1 MTEEDQHLRVLLVE
15 SPALADHSLATT
27 LATDGPDVVLSSDIA
42 AMREALAAEQFDVVL
57 LDAALPGALDAE
69 LWRALRAP
77 RAAPEFVVIGASG
90 QPAAAL
96 RGVALGAAGV
106 LMRPCDGPQ
115 LQAQLRLAWERR
127 RARFGSWLLRAQL
140 SRPAD
145 VPDVV
150 TQYAPMQAVLALVE
164 RVARSDT
171 SVLITGEP
179 GTGRT
184 LMARLIHRFSLRA
197 AEPLVTVTCA
207 GTLDDRLE
215 VELYGKDPGLDE
227 HSRSGAP
234 GVVELASGG
243 TLVLRDID
251 ALGPKVQGRLLRTL
265 ELRSFYRVDG
275 SQKVQAD
282 VRVIATSAPDTG
294 ASDGESLR
302 GDLFYRINTMTIEL
316 PPLRERAC
324 DIPVLARHFLDVAR
338 GIAAPRLSDEAVDA
352 LQRHPWP
359 GNVRELQQVMHR
371 VLLTARDGVVRARD
385 LALLRP
391 LSDDAPSTRT
401 DPLLPLH
408 TMERMQIERVLRHVG
423 WHQGRAAELL
433 GISPKTLYR
442 KIREYGFRRPSGA

>member
-1 MTEEDQHLRVLLVE
+1 MTEQDQHVRVLLVE
-15 SPALADHSLATT
+15 PPALADPLLPTT
-27 LATDGPDVVLSSDIA
+27 LANDGWDVASCGDVV
-42 AMREALAAEQFDVVL
+42 AMQEALTAEQFDVVL
-57 LDAALPGALDAE
+57 LDVALPGALDAE
-69 LWRALRAP
+69 LWRQLREP
-77 RAAPEFVVIGASG
+77 RAAPEFVIIAERE
-90 QPAAAL
+90 QPAGAL

-106 LMRPCDGPQ
+106 LMRPYDGA
-115 LQAQLRLAWERR
+115 QASTRLRAAWERR
-127 RARFGSWLLRAQL
+127 RARFESWLLRAQL

-145 VPDVV
+145 APDVI

-171 SVLITGEP
+171 SILITGEP

-197 AEPLVTVTCA
+197 TAPLITVDCA

-234 GVVELASGG
+234 GIVELASGG
-243 TLVLRDID
+243 TLVLREVD

-265 ELRSFYRVDG
+265 ELRSFYRVGG
-275 SQKVQAD
+275 SQKVHAD
-282 VRVIATSAPDTG
+282 VRVIATSAPDAG
-294 ASDGESLR
+294 ASDRESLR
-302 GDLFYRINTMTIEL
+302 GDLYYRLNTMTIAL
-316 PPLRERAC
+316 PPLRDRAS
-324 DIPVLARHFLDVAR
+324 DIPLLARHFLDAAR
-338 GIAAPRLSDEAVDA
+338 GITAPRLSDEAVDA

-359 GNVRELQQVMHR
+359 GNVRELQQVIHH
-371 VLLTARDGVVRARD
+371 VLATARDGVVRARD
-385 LALLRP
+385 LALFRP
-391 LSDDAPSTRT
+391 LCGDAPATHT

-408 TMERMQIERVLRHVG
+408 TLEGMQIERVLRHVG